1 MYSKKDFQLLLIMR
15 RFLLLT
21 LLLYMSVLII
31 VAQDYHP
38 GNEKLLVSGL
48 PLVEIVTEGGEEPT
62 CEAILAP
69 QGCMGVGITNKTKV
83 PSRMTITQGEELLYD
98 SGEYEKDGSGLLL
111 SIRGNTSA
119 ALSPKKPYKIK
130 LQKKADLLF
139 RGDNF
144 YNDKEWGLLK
154 CEYGKFMHS
163 LVGFKVNEMAGLQW
177 TPHFMYVNVVINGD
191 YKGVYMLMETVKNSK
206 SRLSVD
212 KNSGYIIEYDAYW
225 WNEDLCLPA
234 GKFFKWN
241 SMRYTFK
248 YPDADDITQE
258 QTDFIQGRVEEMES
272 SITAGTY
279 DQYIDVPSFAAWLLA
294 QDILGNGDGC
304 GSNIF
309 LTLYDS
315 GEETK
320 FQMGNIWDMDGIEET
335 VDFWAAVH
343 YIYGF
348 YFEWL
353 FGSDNKMFMETYK
366 NQWSEL
372 SPILVDEMIRFLD
385 DFSNSEQ
392 GLGIAACMQ
401 YDAHRWGYASGT
413 LSTEIDKH
421 KRWFTNRKHW
431 LDEQSADIRS
441 PWKIYTASFD
451 NGGVWEKVYAYVQ
464 NKKGKAVLKPLGD
477 WPGMELRKNEETGLY
492 IVTITDI
499 RIPESIIFSDGTI
512 EENSVIGVNKTETY
526 EFVNDKVYTFDI
538 QLAIRNIQQKEQRES
553 IIYNLTGQRVK
564 KAEKG
569 LFIINGKVV
578 LVK

>member
-1 MYSKKDFQLLLIMR
+1 MFSLM
-15 RFLLLT
+15 
-21 LLLYMSVLII
+21 I

-38 GNEKLLVSGL
+38 GKEKLLASGL
-48 PLVEIVTEGGEEPT
+48 PLVEIETVGGEEPA
-62 CEAILAP
+62 CEVVQAP
-69 QGCMGVGITNKTKV
+69 EGCMGIGITNKTKV
-83 PSRMTITQGEELLYD
+83 PSRMTITKGKDLLYD
-98 SGEYEKDGSGLLL
+98 SGEYEKDVSGLLL
-111 SIRGNTSA
+111 SFRGNTSA
-119 ALSPKKPYKIK
+119 ALSDKKPYKIK

-139 RGDNF
+139 RDDKF

-154 CEYGKFMHS
+154 CEKGKFLNS

-177 TPHFMYVNVVINGD
+177 TPSFMYVNVVINDD

-212 KNSGYIIEYDAYW
+212 KDSGYIIEYDAYW
-225 WNEDLCLPA
+225 WNENLSLPA
-234 GKFFKWN
+234 GMFFKWN

-258 QTDFIQGRVEEMES
+258 QTDFIKGRVEEMEN
-272 SITAGTY
+272 SITAGNY

-304 GSNIF
+304 GSNIL

-315 GEETK
+315 DEETK

-366 NQWSEL
+366 KKWSEL
-372 SPILVDEMIRFLD
+372 SPILVDEMNRFLD

-401 YDAHRWGYASGT
+401 YDAHRWGYTSKT
-413 LSTEIDKH
+413 LSAEIENNKQ
-421 KRWFTNRKHW
+421 WFTNRKLW
-431 LDEQSADIRS
+431 LDEHCADIRS
-441 PWKIYTASFD
+441 PWKIYTATFYNVD
-451 NGGVWEKVYAYVQ
+451 AWEKVYAYVE
-464 NKKGKAVLKPLGD
+464 NDNGKVVQKPLGD
-477 WPGMELRKNEETGLY
+477 WPGTELRKNEETGLY
-492 IVTITDI
+492 NVMIEDI
-499 RIPESIIFSDGTI
+499 RMPESIVFNDGTI
-512 EENSVIGVNKTETY
+512 EDSSIVGVNKTEIY
-526 EFVNDKVYTFDI
+526 IFENNKEYNYNKDYNNNNL
-538 QLAIRNIQQKEQRES
+538 LAISNIQQREQKES
-553 IIYNLTGQRVK
+553 IIYNLNGQRVRN
-564 KAEKG
+564 AVKG
-569 LFIINGKVV
+569 LYILNGKVV
-578 LVK
+578 LMK